1 MLKLS
6 VPDMTIIS
14 EAEER
19 MRRDLKAEEWRDIHR
34 LDILVIPIQTT
45 PEDSAILADENVARE
60 LYQGG

>member
-6 VPDMTIIS
+6 VPDLTVIS

-19 MRRDLKAEEWRDIHR
+19 MRHDLKAEEWRDIHR